1 MKPVAFWI
9 SAVIGVLMK
18 PRPIALTVIL
28 LGASSTAS
36 TLLSIHTPALL
47 TAYSPAPGVGNFAA
61 PDAILMM
68 RPPLPALTISRAT
81 ARSHRNTPSSLM
93 LRTFFQSANGF
104 ALSGV
109 GLLAPSSP

>member
-1 MKPVAFWI
+1 M

-18 PRPIALTVIL
+18 PGPIALTVIL
-28 LGASSTAS
+28 LDASSTAS

-47 TAYSPAPGVGNFAA
+47 TAYSPAPGVGNLAA
-61 PDAILMM
+61 PEAMLMM

-81 ARSHRNTPSSLM
+81 ARSHRKTPSRLM
-93 LRTFFQSANGF
+93 LSTFFQSANAL

-109 GLLAPSSP
+109 GV